1 MSKNRT
7 KDAFVVDTTDESAPE
22 RIRVRLK
29 TAKALSEVEFGDVL
43 VLSHES
49 VRKVFTPKRQEII
62 EVLATKEIKS
72 VRDLADHLDRNPGN
86 VSRELDILARHN
98 VVGYVEEG
106 RAKRPV
112 LEHETIIGEPLT
124 YSQ

>member
-1 MSKNRT
+1 MCDDQARDT
-7 KDAFVVDTTDESAPE
+7 VFVGLKEESAPE
-22 RIRVRLK
+22 RIQARLK
-29 TAKALSEVEFGDVL
+29 IAKSLSEAEFGDVL